1 MKKHEAYYSQSRPEM
16 RSRIPPGVASV
27 LDVGCGAGSFG
38 AALRK
43 DHPDWRI
50 CGVELFEDEAAR
62 AREHYTEVWAG
73 DVHIILDQIQGR
85 EFDLIVFNDLLEHL
99 VDPGRALV
107 QCRTLLARGGHVL
120 ASIPN
125 MRFWP
130 ALSDLVFK
138 GDWRYRD
145 AGVMDSTHLRFFTKR
160 SMIRMFE
167 NSGYRVDSIDG
178 INQTWIVSWRWRIM
192 NLVLGRT
199 LEDCLFPQFAVL
211 ASSAA
216 VSERPGDSH

>member
-16 RSRIPPGVASV
+16 RCRIPQGVNSV

-38 AALRK
+38 AALRE
-43 DHPDWRI
+43 DHPDWQI

-62 AREHYTEVWAG
+62 AREHYNEVWAG
-73 DVHIILDQIQGR
+73 DVHVILDQIQGR
-85 EFDLIVFNDLLEHL
+85 TFDVIVFNDLLEHL
-99 VDPGRALV
+99 VDPGRALT
-107 QCRTLLARGGHVL
+107 QCRTLLAPGGHVL

-130 ALSDLVFK
+130 ALSDLLFQA
-138 GDWRYRD
+138 DWRYRD

-167 NSGYRVDSIDG
+167 STGYRVVSIDG
-178 INQTWIVSWRWRIM
+178 INKTWIKSLRWRIC
-192 NLVLGRT
+192 NALLGWQ
-199 LEDCLFPQFAVL
+199 LQDCLFPQFAVT
-211 ASSAA
+211 A
-216 VSERPGDSH
+216 VRRDT

>member
-16 RSRIPPGVASV
+16 RCRIPQGVNSV

-38 AALRK
+38 AALRE
-43 DHPDWRI
+43 DHPDWKI

-62 AREHYTEVWAG
+62 AREHYNEVWAG
-73 DVHIILDQIQGR
+73 DVHVILDQIQGR
-85 EFDLIVFNDLLEHL
+85 TFDVIVFNDLLEHL
-99 VDPGRALV
+99 VDPGRALT
-107 QCRTLLARGGHVL
+107 QCRTLLAPGGHVL

-130 ALSDLVFK
+130 ALSDLLFQA
-138 GDWRYRD
+138 DWRYRD

-167 NSGYRVDSIDG
+167 STGYRVDAIDG
-178 INQTWIVSWRWRIM
+178 INKTWIRSIRWM
-192 NLVLGRT
+192 LCNAVLGGQMQ
-199 LEDCLFPQFAVL
+199 DCLFPQFAIT
-211 ASSAA
+211 ATPQSA
-216 VSERPGDSH
+216 